1 MLCYVML
8 CYYRKQVRGIG
19 KSAALAADKQC
30 LDSHLDYHC
39 KEWDSKLRSLFEIPG
54 RSRRIMF
61 AHSWCAILSWI
72 LPSFPN
78 KMEYSR
84 VRDINFKSA

>member
-8 CYYRKQVRGIG
+8 CYYRKQVRGVG

-30 LDSHLDYHC
+30 LDSHLDYHR
-39 KEWDSKLRSLFEIPG
+39 KEWDSKLRSLFEMQG
-54 RSRRIMF
+54 RSCRIMF

-78 KMEYSR
+78 KM
-84 VRDINFKSA
+84 